1 MRLII
6 DRFEGDFA
14 VCENDNKIMVN
25 ISKKE
30 LPSEVKEGD
39 VIYKYDEKYII
50 DLEETKKRK
59 QEIQDITKN
68 LWE

>member
-14 VCENDNKIMVN
+14 VCENDDKVMVN
-25 ISKKE
+25 INKEE
-30 LPSEVKEGD
+30 LPSEIKEGD
-39 VIYKYDEKYII
+39 IIYKYDEKYMI